1 MEEDKAVKLRKIVS
15 GGQTGADQG
24 ALSACVQAGFPYGG
38 WIPKGR
44 RTEKGKVPAR
54 YRMRQHW
61 SRHYPP
67 RTEKNVVDSDGTVIF
82 TYGKPDGGS
91 LLTIDFAKKHGK
103 PCLAVDATRPQDE
116 IVARVVRWFQR
127 RLPNGAVLNVAGSR
141 RSKAPGIHFIV
152 KRAML
157 DVLARLGWPPAR

>member
-1 MEEDKAVKLRKIVS
+1 MKLGKIVS

-24 ALSACVQAGFPYGG
+24 ALSACVQRGFPYGG

-44 RTEKGKVPAR
+44 RTEKGQVPAR
-54 YRMRQHW
+54 YRKLRQHW

-67 RTEKNVVDSDGTVIF
+67 RTEKNVVESDCTVIF

-91 LLTIDFAKKHGK
+91 LLTIGFAKQHGK
-103 PCLAVDATRPQDE
+103 PCLKVDLNQAPDAA
-116 IVARVVRWFQR
+116 VARVVRWIKR
-127 RLPNGAVLNVAGSR
+127 NLPDGAVLNVAGSR
-141 RSKAPGIHFIV
+141 RSKAPGIH
-152 KRAML
+152 RAVTRAVL